1 MFPKILLQ
9 KRYADKMQISEI
21 GQNKNHFR
29 ICLYHARRPTAWSS
43 VSLLR
48 QHLPERI
55 RLLRIRQRVNLQSN
69 RQELE
74 SEVQKMTL
82 TELTTAKIIDSSLR
96 IMEYDDDEDEFK
108 VIIEFDYLTAQNLN
122 AIPETLQKR
131 EVDYI
136 VPSYDGLLKID
147 IILAK

>member
-1 MFPKILLQ
+1 
-9 KRYADKMQISEI
+9 
-21 GQNKNHFR
+21 
-29 ICLYHARRPTAWSS
+29 
-43 VSLLR
+43 
-48 QHLPERI
+48 
-55 RLLRIRQRVNLQSN
+55 
-69 RQELE
+69 
-74 SEVQKMTL
+74 MTL

-122 AIPETLQKR
+122 AIPENLQKR
-131 EVDYI
+131 IVDYI

>member
-1 MFPKILLQ
+1 
-9 KRYADKMQISEI
+9 
-21 GQNKNHFR
+21 
-29 ICLYHARRPTAWSS
+29 
-43 VSLLR
+43 
-48 QHLPERI
+48 
-55 RLLRIRQRVNLQSN
+55 
-69 RQELE
+69 
-74 SEVQKMTL
+74 MTL
-82 TELTTAKIIDSSLR
+82 AELTTAKIIDSSLR

-147 IILAK
+147 IILAKNERGIIT